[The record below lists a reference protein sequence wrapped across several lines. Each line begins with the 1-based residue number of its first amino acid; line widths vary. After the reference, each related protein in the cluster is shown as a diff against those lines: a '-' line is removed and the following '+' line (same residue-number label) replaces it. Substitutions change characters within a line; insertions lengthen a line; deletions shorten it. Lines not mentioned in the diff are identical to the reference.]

1 MTMPGKY
8 FASSHGRSRAR
19 QTMAMVFFA
28 IHCCLPIRASAD
40 TDLLPFDVE
49 PHRETNATSTSPQ
62 ISFIDSP
69 TAACY
74 GPLEAIDA
82 CYIQWSSLSVSAASP
97 QYMERMTVAIDGRI
111 RAVYTGFF
119 QTSMYVPPEMH
130 APGFKVACGMAGAS
144 GDPDS
149 GFHYA
154 YEIRARETGGLS
166 TANYG
171 TAICPA
177 DYRIDLIFRDGF
189 E

>member
-1 MTMPGKY
+1 
-8 FASSHGRSRAR
+8 
-19 QTMAMVFFA
+19 MALLLFA
-28 IHCCLPIRASAD
+28 IHLCLPVSVSAD

-49 PHRETNATSTSPQ
+49 PQRETSASSRSPL

-69 TAACY
+69 TAGCY

-82 CYIQWSSLSVSAASP
+82 CYIQWSYLSVSSTSP
-97 QYMERMTVAIDGRI
+97 QYMDRMTVAIDGRI

-130 APGFKVACGMAGAS
+130 APGFKVACGIAGAS

-154 YEIRARETGGLS
+154 YAIRARETGGLS